1 MTIVVAPAW
10 CLGQHGRRGASN
22 HVSGQRYFGDVC
34 SALASQFASWKSRAS
49 RARAQNKGGDQ
60 KRAARLQ
67 QHAHAPETLS
77 IDSIESSSGVAT
89 IAEGERGREGARG
102 GARAGGA
109 RLKFAE
115 EIATNRRLTALASH
129 DGDAKRSTSWLCRFP
144 RPGSHN
150 CLMGPPR

>member
-1 MTIVVAPAW
+1 VDAPHQDEARKLAVLSSAAAKWTIVVAPAW

-89 IAEGERGREGARG
+89 IAEGERGQEGARG
-102 GARAGGA
+102 Q
-109 RLKFAE
+109 E
-115 EIATNRRLTALASH
+115 ALA
-129 DGDAKRSTSWLCRFP
+129 
-144 RPGSHN
+144 
-150 CLMGPPR
+150 